1 MLVKR
6 FSFGFEIQKNDYFR
20 TTTLETLVWGTN
32 KNYNL
37 GLGDEEGRAFPQQLE
52 FFRKEQTSVRAVA
65 ISSFHC
71 LYIDECN
78 QLYAVGHGN
87 EFQLGIGKKG
97 TLVLPQRVH
106 ISLRKQDY
114 PKAVSV
120 SQHNSLVLT
129 AKGHVSY

>member
-1 MLVKR
+1 M
-6 FSFGFEIQKNDYFR
+6 
-20 TTTLETLVWGTN
+20 LETIVWGSN

-37 GLGDEEGRAFPQQLE
+37 GLGDEGGRDLPQQLE
-52 FFRKEQTSVRAVA
+52 FFRKEQTSIKAVA
-65 ISSFHC
+65 ISAFHC
-71 LYIDECN
+71 LYIDENN

-97 TLVLPQRVH
+97 TLVLPQKVH
-106 ISLRKQDY
+106 ISMRKQDF

-129 AKGHVSY
+129 AKGHVGFDLNYVL